1 MEVILKEN
9 VPNLGYKD
17 DLVKVKPGYGRN
29 YLIPKGIAV
38 LATTSAKKM
47 REENLRQRSFREE
60 KIKDE
65 AGKKAEALQGLS
77 LKVGAKVGEKGK
89 IFGSVNAL
97 QLAEAIKKAG
107 YEVDRKSIVIKN
119 EPIKEVGTYEADV
132 FLHRE
137 ITQTITFEV
146 VEE

>member
-1 MEVILKEN
+1 MEVILKSN

-17 DLVKVKPGYGRN
+17 DLVSVKPGYGRN

-38 LATTSAKKM
+38 LATDSAKKM
-47 REENLRQRSFREE
+47 REENIRQRSFRDE
-60 KIKDE
+60 KIKEE
-65 AGKKAEALQGLS
+65 AQAKAEALQGLD

-107 YEVDRKSIVIKN
+107 YEVDRKTIVIKN
-119 EPIKEVGTYEADV
+119 EPIKEVGSYQAEV
-132 FLHRE
+132 YLHRE
-137 ITQTITFEV
+137 ITQTISFEV